1 MHKIKLSATEADEFY
16 NLEHIPI
23 ALEAIHPN
31 YDDIT
36 TTHDFRAVKLKWA
49 SKLYANQVVALD
61 SPTDGVDLKSGDDLV
76 TFGFGT
82 LTSGGTTPNIMQEVI
97 IDYIINADCVNSYG
111 YTSSEIDNSMICAG
125 RAGKDSCQV
134 MFSFLFLKLTL
145 HLIIRVYTH
154 ACIFSIWQQ
163 QSRVTREV
171 LFLTLPLRISLSE
184 SFLGDMDVLTL
195 IILEVRVHCLADLSC
210 SPRSQS
216 LC

>member
-36 TTHDFRAVKLKWA
+36 ITHDFRAVKLKWA

-82 LTSGGTTPNIMQEVI
+82 LTSGGTTPNIMQEVTL
-97 IDYIINADCVNSYG
+97 DYITNTDCVNNYG
-111 YTSSEIDNSMICAG
+111 YESSDIDSSMICAG

-134 MFSFLFLKLTL
+134 MFL
-145 HLIIRVYTH
+145 
-154 ACIFSIWQQ
+154 C
-163 QSRVTREV
+163 
-171 LFLTLPLRISLSE
+171 LR
-184 SFLGDMDVLTL
+184 
-195 IILEVRVHCLADLSC
+195 CL
-210 SPRSQS
+210 
-216 LC
+216 

>member
-82 LTSGGTTPNIMQEVI
+82 LTSGGTSPNIMQEVT
-97 IDYIINADCVNSYG
+97 IDYITNADCVNSYG
-111 YTSSEIDNSMICAG
+111 YSSSEIDSSMICAG

-134 MFSFLFLKLTL
+134 MFL
-145 HLIIRVYTH
+145 
-154 ACIFSIWQQ
+154 C
-163 QSRVTREV
+163 
-171 LFLTLPLRISLSE
+171 LRIGFAYCTGLDFSCTYSRHH
-184 SFLGDMDVLTL
+184 SFRLGDQL
-195 IILEVRVHCLADLSC
+195 
-210 SPRSQS
+210 
-216 LC
+216 